1 MDTTRY
7 MEVVY
12 VILVVLDPSHKAG
25 IPIAAFSSQDKA
37 QEFINQSKKP
47 EKFTVQKIKLDILDN
62 L

>member
-37 QEFINQSKKP
+37 QEFVNESGKP
-47 EKFTVQKIKLDILDN
+47 EKFQIRKISLDFFVKM
-62 L
+62 

>member
-1 MDTTRY
+1 

-12 VILVVLDPSHKAG
+12 VILVVLDPNHKAG

-37 QEFINQSKKP
+37 QEFVYKSNKP
-47 EKFTVQKIKLDILDN
+47 DKFRIQKIKLDILDN